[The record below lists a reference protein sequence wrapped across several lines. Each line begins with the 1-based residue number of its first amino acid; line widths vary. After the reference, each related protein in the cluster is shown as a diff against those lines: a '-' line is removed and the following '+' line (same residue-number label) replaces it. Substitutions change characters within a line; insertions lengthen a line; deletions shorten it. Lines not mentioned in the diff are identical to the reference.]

1 MTRVLILPGNGCTP
15 VESCNWYG
23 WLAQEL
29 RARGCEVVLT
39 DMPDPMTARES
50 TWLPHVRDVMK
61 CDENS
66 VIVGHSSGA
75 QAAMRYAETTKV
87 AGLVLVSVCVT
98 DLGDENERA
107 SGYYNRPWA
116 YDKVRENVSW
126 IVQFGSPDDRFLP
139 AAEQQQVAEGLNSEF
154 HFLKGKDH
162 YMTRREPLILQ
173 ALVVL
178 KDMPDPFVARE
189 TIWLPFIRDVM
200 KCDEDTVIIGHSS
213 GAQAAMRLAENT
225 KLLGLYLHVACP
237 EMNLGIVLVS
247 ACVTDLGIDK
257 ERASGYYDRPWEYEK
272 MKANV
277 SWIIQFGS
285 PDDPFLPPEEQNQVA
300 AALNSEYHLLPGTEE
315 LGWGHYMTPHVP
327 FIMDAILAKI
337 QVDP

>member
-39 DMPDPMTARES
+39 DMPDPMTALES
-50 TWLPHVRDVMK
+50 IWLPHVRDVMK

-87 AGLVLVSVCVT
+87 AGLVLVSACVT

-107 SGYYNRPWA
+107 SRYYNRPWA

-139 AAEQQQVAEGLNSEF
+139 AAEQQQVVEGLKAEF

-173 ALVVL
+173 ALVE
-178 KDMPDPFVARE
+178 K
-189 TIWLPFIRDVM
+189 
-200 KCDEDTVIIGHSS
+200 
-213 GAQAAMRLAENT
+213 
-225 KLLGLYLHVACP
+225 LGL
-237 EMNLGIVLVS
+237 
-247 ACVTDLGIDK
+247 
-257 ERASGYYDRPWEYEK
+257 
-272 MKANV
+272 
-277 SWIIQFGS
+277 
-285 PDDPFLPPEEQNQVA
+285 
-300 AALNSEYHLLPGTEE
+300 
-315 LGWGHYMTPHVP
+315 
-327 FIMDAILAKI
+327 
-337 QVDP
+337 

>member
-29 RARGCEVVLT
+29 RARSF
-39 DMPDPMTARES
+39 DRHADPMTARES
-50 TWLPHVRDVMK
+50 IWLPHVRDVMK

-66 VIVGHSSGA
+66 VSIMHSFETCINAACRSLLDIAQGHDFEDGSLEI
-75 QAAMRYAETTKV
+75 YL
-87 AGLVLVSVCVT
+87 GLVLVSACVT

-173 ALVVL
+173 ALVE
-178 KDMPDPFVARE
+178 K
-189 TIWLPFIRDVM
+189 
-200 KCDEDTVIIGHSS
+200 
-213 GAQAAMRLAENT
+213 
-225 KLLGLYLHVACP
+225 LGL
-237 EMNLGIVLVS
+237 
-247 ACVTDLGIDK
+247 
-257 ERASGYYDRPWEYEK
+257 
-272 MKANV
+272 
-277 SWIIQFGS
+277 
-285 PDDPFLPPEEQNQVA
+285 
-300 AALNSEYHLLPGTEE
+300 
-315 LGWGHYMTPHVP
+315 
-327 FIMDAILAKI
+327 
-337 QVDP
+337 